1 MPPIEESVTSSFASK
16 EPQDDSKPLW
26 RFVTVVQNNDSAG
39 GNKLWKCNF
48 CQKEVRSSYSIARFH
63 LLKIAGEGVQ
73 VCSSSCSE
81 RNWSTYSFIQSL
93 KRNKMDPKRAE
104 DLVYVHT
111 NVGVG
116 IELAELSLD
125 EPELEATMFFDD
137 GNGGEETDTIRVSSE
152 VVNVGL

>member
-26 RFVTVVQNNDSAG
+26 RFVTVTVVQNNDSAG
-39 GNKLWKCNF
+39 GNKLWRCNF
-48 CQKEVRSSYSIARFH
+48 CQKEVRSSYFRARFH

-81 RNWSTYSFIQSL
+81 KNWSTYSFIYSL
-93 KRNKMDPKRAE
+93 KRNKMDPKRVE
-104 DLVYVHT
+104 DVVYAHDLLDC
-111 NVGVG
+111 VG

-125 EPELEATMFFDD
+125 ESELETTMFFDD
-137 GNGGEETDTIRVSSE
+137 GNGGEETDTILVSS
-152 VVNVGL
+152 